1 MSSMNVFERISL
13 SRDPLKGRPF
23 GNMVKCLSAI
33 KEHYLE
39 EGWQLFECDIRKN
52 GEQGVRNMHTEMMQF
67 RASREH
73 VRRTI
78 RARIHRTPS
87 DVYIIDSCEF
97 V

>member
-1 MSSMNVFERISL
+1 MLSMNVYERISL

-23 GNMVKCLSAI
+23 GNLVKCLTAI
-33 KEHYLE
+33 KEHYYVD
-39 EGWQLFECDIRKN
+39 GWQLFECDIRRN
-52 GEQGVRNMHTEMMQF
+52 GEHGVQSMHTEVMQF

-87 DVYIIDSCEF
+87 DVYIIDECNLI
-97 V
+97 